1 MTRAVASS
9 VGELGPRARSN
20 SWGLVRRGSRE
31 VTAAPYQNRS
41 AALASAQ
48 VHTSLAAAH
57 RPRPGDTG
65 SAMMRPIASSVGE
78 LQRPRSNSRG
88 LIQRGS
94 HDRTSSYTRGMS
106 TSSARVDVPGPS
118 QRSLATSVGT
128 ASHIGRPRA
137 SDIPAL
143 GSAMAR
149 PGIASSMGELALHP
163 REPGRPRSLTQRHQ
177 SSPTHSYARG
187 PASALVDG
195 AGSPQRSLACTA
207 TSMRSFTSAG
217 YERHRKT
224 ASAQIDRVDGSPSRR
239 SSASFCTSEGE
250 RSSTLASV
258 RCASG
263 SLSRKGAGQ
272 GGTGTA
278 QTAQTARGA
287 RPPPA
292 PKTSPNP
299 KSLSKQETRTFRRP
313 LSPERVSYTK
323 PQSPGQDCKIH
334 FSEARSGVPS
344 ISRPKAPKQRVSEE
358 GRVKEG
364 NVVSAPPPQGS
375 HVGSA
380 VAKLPPRPV
389 SERTG
394 ASPGKRD
401 SGAAHPGST
410 TPRWKASGPQSSRQ
424 DEVLD
429 NSVDRRHPP
438 QGIPRLPARGDV
450 KETRGARTLQV
461 GTHTI
466 VGRKPEI
473 PTWTNQDALLTMDLP
488 GGRLLACVFD
498 GHGEQGHRASA
509 RAREL
514 FESLAPSLLVP
525 GCGSD
530 QFRQLFLTVHAS
542 LTQEPW
548 CRVAGTTAACALIDA
563 SKKTAT
569 LAHVGDSGILL
580 VQDGVVVH
588 ASSDHK
594 FDPDSERRINA
605 SGGEVRFQ
613 EGGRRVFVR
622 GSPRPGLACSRSLG
636 DTLLSQVGVIAEPDV
651 TQPLPFLPGSS
662 IIIASDGVWDMVPPN
677 VAAQVSCSADAQS
690 FATSLAKVARTKW
703 QVHPASDDITAVV
716 VNGPTEGRSSASQS
730 LRKRAPSPQKVSGA
744 RDE

>member
-177 SSPTHSYARG
+177 SSPTRSYARG

-263 SLSRKGAGQ
+263 SLSRKG
-272 GGTGTA
+272 GGSRGDGDSA
-278 QTAQTARGA
+278 DSSNSARGA
-287 RPPPA
+287 TATCAKDFTKPEVFVQTGDQNFQAPA
-292 PKTSPNP
+292 
-299 KSLSKQETRTFRRP
+299 LTRTSV
-313 LSPERVSYTK
+313 LHQASV
-323 PQSPGQDCKIH
+323 
-334 FSEARSGVPS
+334 AR
-344 ISRPKAPKQRVSEE
+344 
-358 GRVKEG
+358 
-364 NVVSAPPPQGS
+364 
-375 HVGSA
+375 
-380 VAKLPPRPV
+380 
-389 SERTG
+389 
-394 ASPGKRD
+394 
-401 SGAAHPGST
+401 
-410 TPRWKASGPQSSRQ
+410 
-424 DEVLD
+424 
-429 NSVDRRHPP
+429 
-438 QGIPRLPARGDV
+438 PRL
-450 KETRGARTLQV
+450 Q
-461 GTHTI
+461 
-466 VGRKPEI
+466 
-473 PTWTNQDALLTMDLP
+473 
-488 GGRLLACVFD
+488 
-498 GHGEQGHRASA
+498 
-509 RAREL
+509 
-514 FESLAPSLLVP
+514 
-525 GCGSD
+525 
-530 QFRQLFLTVHAS
+530 
-542 LTQEPW
+542 
-548 CRVAGTTAACALIDA
+548 
-563 SKKTAT
+563 
-569 LAHVGDSGILL
+569 
-580 VQDGVVVH
+580 
-588 ASSDHK
+588 
-594 FDPDSERRINA
+594 
-605 SGGEVRFQ
+605 
-613 EGGRRVFVR
+613 
-622 GSPRPGLACSRSLG
+622 
-636 DTLLSQVGVIAEPDV
+636 DTLLG
-651 TQPLPFLPGSS
+651 
-662 IIIASDGVWDMVPPN
+662 
-677 VAAQVSCSADAQS
+677 
-690 FATSLAKVARTKW
+690 
-703 QVHPASDDITAVV
+703 
-716 VNGPTEGRSSASQS
+716 
-730 LRKRAPSPQKVSGA
+730 GA
-744 RDE
+744 

>member
-1 MTRAVASS
+1 
-9 VGELGPRARSN
+9 
-20 SWGLVRRGSRE
+20 
-31 VTAAPYQNRS
+31 
-41 AALASAQ
+41 
-48 VHTSLAAAH
+48 
-57 RPRPGDTG
+57 
-65 SAMMRPIASSVGE
+65 
-78 LQRPRSNSRG
+78 
-88 LIQRGS
+88 
-94 HDRTSSYTRGMS
+94 
-106 TSSARVDVPGPS
+106 
-118 QRSLATSVGT
+118 
-128 ASHIGRPRA
+128 
-137 SDIPAL
+137 
-143 GSAMAR
+143 
-149 PGIASSMGELALHP
+149 
-163 REPGRPRSLTQRHQ
+163 
-177 SSPTHSYARG
+177 
-187 PASALVDG
+187 
-195 AGSPQRSLACTA
+195 
-207 TSMRSFTSAG
+207 
-217 YERHRKT
+217 
-224 ASAQIDRVDGSPSRR
+224 
-239 SSASFCTSEGE
+239 
-250 RSSTLASV
+250 
-258 RCASG
+258 
-263 SLSRKGAGQ
+263 
-272 GGTGTA
+272 
-278 QTAQTARGA
+278 
-287 RPPPA
+287 
-292 PKTSPNP
+292 
-299 KSLSKQETRTFRRP
+299 
-313 LSPERVSYTK
+313 
-323 PQSPGQDCKIH
+323 
-334 FSEARSGVPS
+334 
-344 ISRPKAPKQRVSEE
+344 
-358 GRVKEG
+358 VKEG

-380 VAKLPPRPV
+380 VAKLP
-389 SERTG
+389 
-394 ASPGKRD
+394 
-401 SGAAHPGST
+401 
-410 TPRWKASGPQSSRQ
+410 
-424 DEVLD
+424 
-429 NSVDRRHPP
+429 
-438 QGIPRLPARGDV
+438 PRLPARGDV

-473 PTWTNQDALLTMDLP
+473 PSWTNQDALLTMDLP

-569 LAHVGDSGILL
+569 LAHVGDSGIIL